1 MQMKS
6 RTRKLVLN
14 LATSVAIIM
23 TALVVLTPA
32 VTFANPSASAG
43 DETGAAGTASA
54 GALPCAIPGAERSV
68 RLLSCGHRSNR

>member
-32 VTFANPSASAG
+32 VTFANAPASAG
-43 DETGAAGTASA
+43 DETVAAGTASA
-54 GALPCAIPGAERSV
+54 GASALRYTGR
-68 RLLSCGHRSNR
+68 